1 MLKYISKRVFY
12 AFVMLFVL
20 SMVVYL
26 IFGLVPI
33 DPAKLSCGTHCN
45 PVVVEANRHRL
56 GLDIPLWHQWWNF
69 IMGLFQGRTYGEGA
83 AMIHCP
89 APAFGYS
96 FPNNACVTEVMA
108 GAFPFTF
115 TLAVGAF
122 ILWMT
127 IGISFG
133 ILAARKKGTYIDRL
147 STAFV
152 LIGSSLPIF
161 ILGLLIYITA
171 FLLHLI
177 DPITQGTWVSPLSDP
192 IGFFRNFIFAWITL
206 ALAYAA
212 IYTRLTRSN
221 VIETSTEDYIRT
233 ARAKGVAERDVLY
246 RHNLRTALAPL
257 ITNAGLDFG
266 GLLGGA
272 IITERVFQLP
282 GLGYMSI
289 KAVLRDY
296 DLPLI
301 MGTTLLAA
309 AFFIFF
315 NLIVDIA
322 YAYLDP
328 RVRLN

>member
-1 MLKYISKRVFY
+1 
-12 AFVMLFVL
+12 MLFAL
-20 SMVVYL
+20 SIVVYV

-33 DPAKLSCGTHCN
+33 DPARLSCGIHCT
-45 PVVVEANRHRL
+45 PTVVEANRHRL
-56 GLDIPLWHQWWNF
+56 GLDIPLWEQWWKF
-69 IMGLFQGRTYGEGA
+69 IVGLFVGRDYGQGSA
-83 AMIHCP
+83 LIHCP

-96 FPNNACVTEVMA
+96 FPNNACVTQVMSS
-108 GAFPFTF
+108 AFPFTF
-115 TLAVGAF
+115 TLALGAF
-122 ILWMT
+122 IIWMVG
-127 IGISFG
+127 GISFG
-133 ILAARKKGTYIDRL
+133 ILAARRKGTYVDRL

-161 ILGLLIYITA
+161 ILGLLVYITA
-171 FLLHLI
+171 FSFNLI
-177 DPITQGTWVSPLSDP
+177 DPITQGSWVSPIVNPFEFL
-192 IGFFRNFIFAWITL
+192 RNFIFAWITL

-221 VIETSTEDYIRT
+221 VIETSSEDFIRT
-233 ARAKGVAERDVLY
+233 ARAKGLSESKILY
-246 RHNLRTALAPL
+246 KHNLRTALAPL

-282 GLGYMSI
+282 GLGFISI
-289 KAVLRDY
+289 KAVLTDY

-309 AFFIFF
+309 TFFIFF

-322 YAYLDP
+322 YTYLDP
-328 RVRLN
+328 RVRLK